1 MERGDVR
8 LLIEAQ
14 DRLNQ
19 GEGRLPVTNLT
30 RPLRHY
36 DVTALRVGGGRNQMW
51 QAINTQLRQLDHTAP
66 TGQH

>member
-14 DRLNQ
+14 ARLNQ

-36 DVTALRVGGGRNQMW
+36 DVTALRVGGGMKPDVAGDQHSA
-51 QAINTQLRQLDHTAP
+51 QTA
-66 TGQH
+66 

>member
-14 DRLNQ
+14 ARLNQ

-30 RPLRHY
+30 LK
-36 DVTALRVGGGRNQMW
+36 
-51 QAINTQLRQLDHTAP
+51 QAQSPCTSHSTK
-66 TGQH
+66 